1 MFFKNALD
9 AVTATIT
16 NLIAQG
22 ANSRM
27 TDKQFLEHEISRWE
41 RSPERLMQMKGFLYY
56 EGDHDVLH
64 RMRTMIG
71 ENGEVQEVKNLPNNK
86 IVDNRYAI
94 LVNQK
99 ANYLLG
105 KPFVIDTKN
114 KQYAECLNEIFDNKF
129 MRMLKHTGKAAMNG
143 GIAWLFPYYDE
154 EGNFCFRMFPAYEI
168 LPFWKDKEHT
178 RLDCAIRMYLVVGY
192 EGSEAVTINKVE
204 IYDKSGI
211 HRYIWEHGILTPD
224 IDNPEKNSDLP
235 YLVLETD
242 DGKRLPYNWNRIPL
256 IAVKFNE
263 NEKPLIKRVKSLQ
276 DALNAML
283 SDFENNMQEDCR
295 NTILILKNYDG
306 QDLGEFRRNLATYG
320 AVKVRYDGDAK
331 GGVETLEIKV
341 NADNYQKII
350 EIIKKAIIENGMGYD
365 AKDDRLSGNPNQMN
379 IQSMYSDIDLE
390 ANDMETE
397 LQAAF
402 DELLWF
408 INVHLV
414 NTGKGDYEDENVSI
428 IFNRDMMI
436 NESDVIKNCRDS
448 IGIISDETIVAMH
461 PWIND
466 VQDELAKLQ
475 KQKEEKQKEMENAY
489 NPFTGNKDKKP
500 DETDDE

>member
-1 MFFKNALD
+1 MFFKHALD

-41 RSPERLMQMKGFLYY
+41 NSPERMMQIKGFLYF
-56 EGDHDVLH
+56 EGNHDILY
-64 RMRTMIG
+64 RKREMIG
-71 ENGEVQEVKNLPNNK
+71 ENGDLQEVKNLPNNH

-105 KPFVIDTKN
+105 NPFVIDTKN
-114 KQYAECLNEIFDNKF
+114 EQYAECLNEVFNKKF
-129 MRMLKHTGKAAMNG
+129 MRMIKNAGKASMNG

-154 EGNFCFRMFPAYEI
+154 DGEFSFRMFPAYEI
-168 LPFWKDKEHT
+168 LPFWHDRDHT
-178 RLDCAIRMYLVVGY
+178 KLDCAIRLYLVIGY
-192 EGSEAVTINKVE
+192 EGTEAVTINKVE
-204 IYDKSGI
+204 IYDKTGI
-211 HRYIWEHGILTPD
+211 HRYIWEHGVLTPD
-224 IDNPEKNSDLP
+224 VDNPEKNSDLP
-235 YLVLETD
+235 YLILEQP
-242 DGKRLPYNWNRIPL
+242 DGTQIAYNWNRIPL
-256 IAVKFNE
+256 IPVKFNE
-263 NEKPLIKRVKSLQ
+263 NEKPLLKRVKSLQ
-276 DALNAML
+276 DALNVML
-283 SDFENNMQEDCR
+283 SDFENNMQEDNR

-306 QDLGEFRRNLATYG
+306 QDLGEFRRNLATFG
-320 AVKVRYDGDAK
+320 AVKVRYDGEAK
-331 GGVETLEIKV
+331 GGVETLEINV
-341 NADNYQKII
+341 NGDNYQKII

-408 INVHLV
+408 INVHLA
-414 NTGKGDYEDENVSI
+414 NTGQGDYENEDVKI

-448 IGIISDETIVAMH
+448 VGIISDETIVAMH

-475 KQKEEKQKEMENAY
+475 KQKEEKQKEMETAY
-489 NPFTGNKDKKP
+489 NPFNPNPDKKDKP
-500 DETDDE
+500 DDE

>member
-1 MFFKNALD
+1 MFFKHALD

-41 RSPERLMQMKGFLYY
+41 NSPERMMQIKGFLYF
-56 EGDHDVLH
+56 EGNHDILY
-64 RMRTMIG
+64 RKREMIG
-71 ENGEVQEVKNLPNNK
+71 ENGELQEVKNLPNNH

-105 KPFVIDTKN
+105 NPFVIDTKN
-114 KQYAECLNEIFDNKF
+114 EQYAECLNEVFNKKF
-129 MRMLKHTGKAAMNG
+129 MRMIKNAGKASMNG

-154 EGNFCFRMFPAYEI
+154 DGEFSFRMFPAYEI
-168 LPFWKDKEHT
+168 LPFWHDRDHT
-178 RLDCAIRMYLVVGY
+178 KLDCAIRLYLVIGY
-192 EGSEAVTINKVE
+192 EGTEAVTINKVE

-211 HRYIWEHGILTPD
+211 HRYIWEHGVLTPD
-224 IDNPEKNSDLP
+224 VDNPEKNSDLP
-235 YLVLETD
+235 YLILEQP
-242 DGKRLPYNWNRIPL
+242 DGTQIAYNWNRIPL
-256 IAVKFNE
+256 IPVKFNE
-263 NEKPLIKRVKSLQ
+263 NEKPLLKRVKSLQ
-276 DALNAML
+276 DALNVML
-283 SDFENNMQEDCR
+283 SDFENNMQEDNR

-306 QDLGEFRRNLATYG
+306 QDLGEFRRNLATFG
-320 AVKVRYDGDAK
+320 AVKVRYDGEAK
-331 GGVETLEIKV
+331 GGVETLEINV
-341 NADNYQKII
+341 NGDNYQKII

-379 IQSMYSDIDLE
+379 IQSMYSDIDLD

-397 LQAAF
+397 LQATF

-408 INVHLV
+408 INVHLA
-414 NTGKGDYEDENVSI
+414 NTGQGDYENEDVKI
-428 IFNRDMMI
+428 VFNRDMMI

-448 IGIISDETIVAMH
+448 VGIISDETIVAMH

-475 KQKEEKQKEMENAY
+475 KQKEEKQKEMELAY
-489 NPFTGNKDKKP
+489 NPFNPNPDKKDKP
-500 DETDDE
+500 DDE

>member
-1 MFFKNALD
+1 MFFKHALD

-41 RSPERLMQMKGFLYY
+41 NSPERMMQIKGFLYF
-56 EGDHDVLH
+56 EGNHDILY
-64 RMRTMIG
+64 RKREMIG
-71 ENGEVQEVKNLPNNK
+71 ENGELQEVKNLPNNH

-105 KPFVIDTKN
+105 NPFVIDTKN
-114 KQYAECLNEIFDNKF
+114 EQYAECLNEVFNKKF
-129 MRMLKHTGKAAMNG
+129 MRMIKNAGKASMNG

-154 EGNFCFRMFPAYEI
+154 DGEFSFRMFPAYEI
-168 LPFWKDKEHT
+168 LPFWHDRDHT
-178 RLDCAIRMYLVVGY
+178 KLDCAIRLYLVIGY
-192 EGSEAVTINKVE
+192 EGTEAVTINKVE
-204 IYDKSGI
+204 IYDKTGI
-211 HRYIWEHGILTPD
+211 HRYIWEHGVLTPD
-224 IDNPEKNSDLP
+224 VDNPEKNSDLP
-235 YLVLETD
+235 YLILEQP
-242 DGKRLPYNWNRIPL
+242 DGTQIAYNWNRIPL
-256 IAVKFNE
+256 IPVKFNE
-263 NEKPLIKRVKSLQ
+263 NEKSLLKRVKSLQ
-276 DALNAML
+276 DALNVML
-283 SDFENNMQEDCR
+283 SDFENNMQEDNR

-306 QDLGEFRRNLATYG
+306 QDLGEFRRNLATFG
-320 AVKVRYDGDAK
+320 AVKVRYDGEAK
-331 GGVETLEIKV
+331 GGVETLEINV
-341 NADNYQKII
+341 NGDNYQKII

-379 IQSMYSDIDLE
+379 IQSMYSDIDLD

-397 LQAAF
+397 LQATF

-408 INVHLV
+408 INVHLA
-414 NTGKGDYEDENVSI
+414 NTGKGDYENEDVKI
-428 IFNRDMMI
+428 VFNRDMMI

-448 IGIISDETIVAMH
+448 VGIISDETIVAMH

-475 KQKEEKQKEMENAY
+475 KQKEEKQKEMELAY
-489 NPFTGNKDKKP
+489 NPFNPNPDKKDKP
-500 DETDDE
+500 DDE

>member
-1 MFFKNALD
+1 MFFKHALD

-41 RSPERLMQMKGFLYY
+41 NSPERMMQIKGFLYF
-56 EGDHDVLH
+56 EGNHDILY
-64 RMRTMIG
+64 RKREMIG
-71 ENGEVQEVKNLPNNK
+71 ENGELQEVKNLPNNH

-105 KPFVIDTKN
+105 NPFVIDTKN
-114 KQYAECLNEIFDNKF
+114 EQYAECLNEVFNKKF
-129 MRMLKHTGKAAMNG
+129 MRMIKNAGKASMNG
-143 GIAWLFPYYDE
+143 GIAWLFPYYDADGE
-154 EGNFCFRMFPAYEI
+154 FSFRMFPAYEI
-168 LPFWKDKEHT
+168 LPFWHDRDHT
-178 RLDCAIRMYLVVGY
+178 KLDCAIRLYLVIGY
-192 EGSEAVTINKVE
+192 EGTEAVTINKVE

-211 HRYIWEHGILTPD
+211 HRYIWEHGVLTPD
-224 IDNPEKNSDLP
+224 VDNPEKNSDLP
-235 YLVLETD
+235 YLILEQP
-242 DGKRLPYNWNRIPL
+242 DGTQIAYNWNRIPL
-256 IAVKFNE
+256 IPVKFNE
-263 NEKPLIKRVKSLQ
+263 NEKPLLKRVKSLQ
-276 DALNAML
+276 DALNVML
-283 SDFENNMQEDCR
+283 SDFENNMQEDNR

-306 QDLGEFRRNLATYG
+306 QDLGEFRRNLATFG
-320 AVKVRYDGDAK
+320 AVKVRYDGEAK
-331 GGVETLEIKV
+331 GGVETLEINV
-341 NADNYQKII
+341 NGDNYQKII

-408 INVHLV
+408 INVHLA
-414 NTGKGDYEDENVSI
+414 NTGQGDYENEDVKI

-448 IGIISDETIVAMH
+448 VGIISDETIVAMH

-475 KQKEEKQKEMENAY
+475 KQKEEKQKEMETAY
-489 NPFTGNKDKKP
+489 NPFNPNPDKKDKP
-500 DETDDE
+500 DDE